1 MAKAIPYLD
10 DLQRPPGR
18 LNLLAR
24 WRARRPPRTTV
35 RGDAAAPA
43 PAAPAPAAPAPLAS
57 ASRSDSELWP
67 VLEQAA
73 RSPASPQGA
82 VCDLRGDPPTQPL
95 RVALAEA
102 ELHALLAHL
111 GAITAHALG
120 AHVRPRAAARAD
132 GAHAVLH
139 WAGPDD
145 AAGGLQLARL
155 FTRLASCAVAPVA
168 AERTLHA
175 SIREVQRIAHACG
188 GRAYAA
194 PSPFAVM
201 GLTVRLPLGPIAGAS
216 SVGAVRP

>member
-1 MAKAIPYLD
+1 MVRLDDACTTQMAKAIPYLD

-24 WRARRPPRTTV
+24 WHARRSPRVDT
-35 RGDAAAPA
+35 PA
-43 PAAPAPAAPAPLAS
+43 PVASGPLAG
-57 ASRSDSELWP
+57 ASRVDSELWP
-67 VLEQAA
+67 VLQQAA
-73 RSPASPQGA
+73 RGAVPAQGA
-82 VCDLRGDPPTQPL
+82 VCELRGDAPAHPL

-111 GAITAHALG
+111 GAITTHALG
-120 AHVRPRAAARAD
+120 THARPRATALAE

-139 WAGPDD
+139 WAASDN
-145 AAGGLQLARL
+145 AADGLQLARL
-155 FTRLASCAVAPVA
+155 FTRLAGCAVAPLP

-194 PSPFAVM
+194 PSPFAAM
-201 GLTVRLPLGPIAGAS
+201 GLTVRLPLRPTAGAS
-216 SVGAVRP
+216 PMGAARP

>member
-18 LNLLAR
+18 LNLLAC

-35 RGDAAAPA
+35 RGDAAAP
-43 PAAPAPAAPAPLAS
+43 PAAPAAWAG
-57 ASRSDSELWP
+57 ASRIDSELWP

-95 RVALAEA
+95 RVALSEA

-120 AHVRPRAAARAD
+120 AHVRPRAAARAE

-139 WAGPDD
+139 WVGPDD
-145 AAGGLQLARL
+145 AAGGLRLARL

-175 SIREVQRIAHACG
+175 SIREVQRMAHACG

-201 GLTVRLPLGPIAGAS
+201 GLTVRLPLGPIAAAS
-216 SVGAVRP
+216 SMGAARP